1 MYATC
6 HQTHPYLFRIKL
18 IFRGHF
24 HILNKK
30 NMSSSSKC
38 SCGITKPI
46 DLAVCSVC
54 RDIPPNC
61 VRCPN
66 QACPRASWTV
76 SPYATTEEKY
86 HTLCHD
92 CRETDRIANL
102 YNPKEGESIG

>member
-1 MYATC
+1 M
-6 HQTHPYLFRIKL
+6 L
-18 IFRGHF
+18 
-24 HILNKK
+24 
-30 NMSSSSKC
+30 SSTKC
-38 SCGITKPI
+38 SCGITKPV

-61 VRCPN
+61 ARCAN

-76 SPYATTEEKY
+76 SLDATTEEKY

-102 YNPKEGESIG
+102 YNPKEGESVG